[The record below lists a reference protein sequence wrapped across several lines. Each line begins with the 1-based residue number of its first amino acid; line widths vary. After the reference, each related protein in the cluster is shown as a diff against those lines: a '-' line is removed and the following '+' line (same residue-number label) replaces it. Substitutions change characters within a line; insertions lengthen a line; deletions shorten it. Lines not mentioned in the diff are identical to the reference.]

1 MKEAS
6 GNTMVKAVLGIDIGG
21 TGIKGAPVNVA
32 TGELLAERVRLDT
45 PQPATPAAVGATVRQ
60 LVTSFGWQGP
70 VGCTFPA
77 IVHNGVTLSA
87 ANVDKSW
94 IEAPAERILAEA
106 VGLPLK
112 LLNDADAAGLAEVM
126 FGAAKGRNGKVLMLT
141 LGTGIGSAL
150 IVDGNLISNTEF
162 GHLVFPKDTI
172 AEKYCSA
179 KVKDDLGLKYKQY
192 AERLNGYLKHLQLL
206 LSPDLV
212 IIGGGIS
219 KKHEKFIPELVGLR
233 FPVVPAA
240 LKNDA
245 GIVGAAIEAAKLYGG
260 VMVPYV
266 APLPPSQ
273 D

>member
-1 MKEAS
+1 MAAQQDK
-6 GNTMVKAVLGIDIGG
+6 VVLGIDIGG

-45 PQPATPAAVGATVRQ
+45 PQPATPEAVGRVVKQ
-60 LVTSFGWQGP
+60 LVDEFAWTGP

-94 IEAPAERILAEA
+94 INAPAQDILSQAT
-106 VGLPLK
+106 GLPLK
-112 LLNDADAAGLAEVM
+112 LVNDADAAGLAEAI
-126 FGAAKGRNGKVLMLT
+126 FGAAKGKGGKVLVIT

-150 IVDGNLISNTEF
+150 IVDGKLISNTEF
-162 GHLVFPKDTI
+162 GHVIYPKDGI

-179 KVKDDLGLKYKQY
+179 KVKDDLDMKYKDY
-192 AERLNGYLKHLQLL
+192 AVRLNGYLEHLQLL

-219 KKHEKFIPELVGLR
+219 KKHDKFIPELKGLR
-233 FPVVPAA
+233 FPVVPAD

-245 GIVGAAIEAAKLYGG
+245 GIVGAALEAAATFGI
-260 VMVPYV
+260 
-266 APLPPSQ
+266 
-273 D
+273 